1 MTLAYFD
8 AESEEGASQ
17 VGTYTEVEVTN
28 ADTAA
33 GLVTPPPSAQSK
45 LSPQGPTTRSK
56 SARKVSDVQ
65 VLAAFSFFNE
75 VAANTP
81 MRFVRFALAAASAA
95 LGSAPRQRGITARQ
109 SFVRSTVPGAY
120 AVARMP
126 NALQHLQSLSVCSH
140 FTIVVDDRDC
150 LFLFQQAQDRGAGGQ
165 WTVQH

>member
-33 GLVTPPPSAQSK
+33 GLVTPPPTAQSK

-65 VLAAFSFFNE
+65 VLAAFSFCNE

-109 SFVRSTVPGAY
+109 Y
-120 AVARMP
+120 
-126 NALQHLQSLSVCSH
+126 LQSLSVCSH

-150 LFLFQQAQDRGAGGQ
+150 LFLFQQAQDRGAGEQ
-165 WTVQH
+165 LTVHH